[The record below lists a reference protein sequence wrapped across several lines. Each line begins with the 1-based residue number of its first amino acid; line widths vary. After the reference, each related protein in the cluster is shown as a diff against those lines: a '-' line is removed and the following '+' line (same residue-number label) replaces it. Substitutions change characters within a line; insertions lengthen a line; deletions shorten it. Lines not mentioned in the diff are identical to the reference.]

1 MKANFCFDLV
11 IAVQDH
17 DASVRKYETLLE
29 IEAIELAP
37 ETLPESG
44 QRCTI
49 FPLWNLGDRGMALSI
64 VSSTDL
70 ESPLAQRIRE
80 RGEGLA
86 YVGLDVD
93 DVDQM
98 LEQGRAA
105 GMEFTTSAPV
115 AYDYGHMLTVR
126 EETAHNIPFFFST
139 HHPGWWEKVLK
150 VGRQAT

>member
-1 MKANFCFDLV
+1 MKTNFCFDLV
-11 IAVQDH
+11 IAVEDH

-49 FPLWNLGDRGMALSI
+49 FPVWNLEDRGMALSI
-64 VSSTDL
+64 VSSSDP
-70 ESPLAQRIRE
+70 ESALSQRIRE
-80 RGEGLA
+80 RGEGPY

-93 DVDQM
+93 SVDQM

-105 GMEFTTSAPV
+105 GMEFTTDAPV
-115 AYDYGHMLTVR
+115 AYDYGHMLSVR

-139 HHPGWWEKVLK
+139 HQPGWWGKVLK
-150 VGRQAT
+150 A

>member
-64 VSSTDL
+64 VSSTDS

-105 GMEFTTSAPV
+105 GM
-115 AYDYGHMLTVR
+115 
-126 EETAHNIPFFFST
+126 
-139 HHPGWWEKVLK
+139 
-150 VGRQAT
+150 